1 MEANVD
7 EAARA
12 LAIAQRKWNNG
23 DKDGALRLARK
34 SNSLYPTPAAEAK
47 IAEFESS
54 PAPDQEQ
61 NAEPAASTAAPSVS
75 KEAGPE
81 LRQRRAA
88 KQAETASSSSASEK
102 PRHTPEQLSAVRS
115 VMAAK
120 SDYYTVLGVQKTA
133 TEVEIKKAYRKSALV
148 FHPDKNTAPGA
159 DEAFKLVAQAFTV
172 LSDADKRAYY
182 DRYGIEARG
191 TPSASAGGSNMFH
204 RAGGRPTAG
213 GFEQE
218 ISPEDLFN
226 MFFGGDFGQY
236 GVQFGPGVRFQQRR
250 GFPMN
255 MNQQRFRQQQQQQRA
270 NEDDGVRAT
279 FLQFL
284 PLILLV
290 FTYFASTI
298 ISVLF
303 GEAAPPAY
311 AFHQTSQYSQVRVTQ
326 NRNVEYWVNYSEFS
340 QSPVAKKSSSLWQF
354 EMDIESQYISRL
366 QRKCRQQ
373 MEAKRN
379 RIHMAQGWF
388 GVGADKDKLREAEA
402 MKLPAC
408 DELRRFR

>member
-12 LAIAQRKWNNG
+12 LAIAQRKWESG
-23 DKDGALRLARK
+23 DKEGALRLARK
-34 SNSLYPTPAAEAK
+34 SNSLYPTPSAEAK
-47 IAEFESS
+47 IAEFERSS
-54 PAPDQEQ
+54 APSQDQETASA
-61 NAEPAASTAAPSVS
+61 AEATKAAGGEK

-81 LRQRRAA
+81 LRQRRAP
-88 KQAETASSSSASEK
+88 KQTAPAESEK
-102 PRHTPEQLSAVRS
+102 PRHTPEQLSAVRR

-120 SDYYTVLGVQKTA
+120 SDYYAVLGVQKTA

-182 DRYGIEARG
+182 DRYGVESRG

-204 RAGGRPTAG
+204 RAGGRPMAG

-250 GFPMN
+250 GFPIN
-255 MNQQRFRQQQQQQRA
+255 MNQQRFRQQRA
-270 NEDDGVRAT
+270 NEDDGARAT
-279 FLQFL
+279 WLQFL
-284 PLILLV
+284 PLLLLV

-298 ISVLF
+298 ISMLF
-303 GEAAPPAY
+303 GEEAPPAY
-311 AFHQTSQYSQVRVTQ
+311 AFQPTSQYSQVRVTQ
-326 NRNVEYWVNYSEFS
+326 HRNVQYWVDSSEFS
-340 QSPVAKKSSSLWQF
+340 QSIVAKKSSKLWQF
-354 EMDIESQYISRL
+354 ELDVESQYISHL
-366 QRKCRQQ
+366 QLKCRRQ
-373 MEAKRN
+373 MEDKRN
-379 RIHMAQGWF
+379 KIHMAQGWF
-388 GVGADKDKLREAEA
+388 GVGGDKDKLREAEA
-402 MKLPAC
+402 IKLPAC
-408 DELRRFR
+408 DELKRFR

>member
-12 LAIAQRKWNNG
+12 LAIAQRKWESG
-23 DKDGALRLARK
+23 DKEGALRLARK
-34 SNSLYPTPAAEAK
+34 SNSLYPTPSAEAK
-47 IAEFESS
+47 IAEFERSS
-54 PAPDQEQ
+54 APSQDQETASA
-61 NAEPAASTAAPSVS
+61 AEATKAAGGEK

-81 LRQRRAA
+81 LRQRRAP
-88 KQAETASSSSASEK
+88 KQAAPAESEK
-102 PRHTPEQLSAVRS
+102 PRHTPEQLSAVRR

-120 SDYYTVLGVQKTA
+120 SDYYAVLGVQKTA

-182 DRYGIEARG
+182 DRYGVESRG

-204 RAGGRPTAG
+204 RAGGRPMAG

-250 GFPMN
+250 GFPIN
-255 MNQQRFRQQQQQQRA
+255 MNQQRFRQQRA
-270 NEDDGVRAT
+270 NEDDGARAT
-279 FLQFL
+279 WLQFL
-284 PLILLV
+284 PLLLLV

-298 ISVLF
+298 ISMLF
-303 GEAAPPAY
+303 GEEAPPAY
-311 AFHQTSQYSQVRVTQ
+311 AFQPTSQHSQVRVTQ
-326 NRNVEYWVNYSEFS
+326 HRNVQYWVDSSEFS
-340 QSPVAKKSSSLWQF
+340 QSIVAKKSSKLWQF
-354 EMDIESQYISRL
+354 ELDVESQYISRL

-379 RIHMAQGWF
+379 KIHMAQGWF
-388 GVGADKDKLREAEA
+388 GVGGDKDKLREAEA

-408 DELRRFR
+408 DELEAV